1 MANSFMADIGALG
14 AQAVTAKK
22 STSRPNNTEMKME
35 DFLKLMVVQLQSQ
48 TIDDTADTG
57 EMLNQ
62 LVQMQMVTALSNM
75 TDASVMSY
83 ASSLVGKEVTI
94 GYVDKDNNFQQEVL
108 NVTGTGVYNGQQ
120 VIFCDDGK
128 MYQLNQIMG
137 VGRIPELKDPEEED
151 PNENSELTDFEQET
165 KDRLDAL
172 TDSIKD
178 GTFDP
183 DGTKDT
189 DDVTDVGAVK
199 DPESAQE
206 SNNDAGTETGTNDG
220 TVDPLQG
227 GLLDG
232 MLANPTYNGEQGA
245 PTDEE

>member
-1 MANSFMADIGALG
+1 MADIGALG

-94 GYVDKDNNFQQEVL
+94 GYVDKDNNFHQEVL
-108 NVTGTGVYNGQQ
+108 NVIGTGVYNGQQ
-120 VIFCDDGK
+120 VIFCDDGN

-137 VGRIPELKDPEEED
+137 
-151 PNENSELTDFEQET
+151 
-165 KDRLDAL
+165 
-172 TDSIKD
+172 
-178 GTFDP
+178 
-183 DGTKDT
+183 
-189 DDVTDVGAVK
+189 
-199 DPESAQE
+199 
-206 SNNDAGTETGTNDG
+206 
-220 TVDPLQG
+220 
-227 GLLDG
+227 GLLY
-232 MLANPTYNGEQGA
+232 TYDA
-245 PTDEE
+245 AHA